1 MQSVISFFVFQTC
14 FAYNITCDDLEK
26 TPNYIPQE
34 VPIQKIKQLNLS
46 QSYKILTDPDIQE
59 RLFPDEY
66 FGVTLCWMPYL
77 VNNRNLKSAALT
89 DDVTVTFSADC
100 STCESLA
107 FHSLLPV
114 RDGATRVGVWI
125 YGRDLSATLAAAH
138 VMYWLQTPLNATK
151 SQQLKLLLQLPRH
164 VNQEEFKS
172 HLVEKIGKPEFSE
185 AFDTDECIT
194 VIKPISST

>member
-1 MQSVISFFVFQTC
+1 M
-14 FAYNITCDDLEK
+14 
-26 TPNYIPQE
+26 
-34 VPIQKIKQLNLS
+34 PIQLIKQLNLS
-46 QSYKILTDPDIQE
+46 QSYAILTDPENQR
-59 RLFPDEY
+59 RLFPDGY

-77 VNNRNLKSAALT
+77 VNNRNLRMAALT
-89 DDVTVTFSADC
+89 DDVTVTFSADG

-114 RDGATRVGVWI
+114 RDGATRMGVWI
-125 YGRDLSATLAAAH
+125 YGKDLSARLAAAH

-151 SQQLKLLLQLPRH
+151 SKQLKLLLQLPRH
-164 VNQEEFKS
+164 VKREEFKS

-194 VIKPISST
+194 VIKQIS